1 MALTLRIKY
10 FNNIVLRQDPYLAT
24 TIATACSTDNFA
36 PGNSSTIAVTPG
48 TLNNI
53 DVTNSDG
60 DQIIYSISGPGV
72 KQGTTGTLNNNKDII
87 TFTNNAVNNI
97 EKGTNLV
104 ISNTS
109 PYSAVDRLNNT
120 WHVEES
126 RIKGGFNEDQIDY
139 GPRAY
144 AVDKKY
150 NRKHRENAMI
160 YSGIFNS
167 RTSVNN
173 TNQFSIAENI
183 TKAVDLIYGSIQK
196 LYAEDTNLIIFQ
208 ENKVN
213 GALIDKDA
221 IFTAEGG
228 GLTTAA
234 KVVIGQI
241 TPYLGEFGIG
251 KNPESFAVFGFR
263 KYFVDRDRATVLR
276 LSRDGLTEISSY
288 GMNSFFRK
296 NLPKCK
302 TSGIRGFFDIHSRNY
317 SLNLK
322 LKNKVQQ
329 NKQTFQTSASATIL
343 QSSKNNVISI
353 AKTTSEIIPGQ
364 FLLTTTQS
372 QRKIIQDFKFK
383 VTAVNGNQVTLSG
396 AVNVN
401 AGDEIIF
408 VSPTGF
414 GTTVNTMFTD
424 FKTINFSDK
433 VNGWSSFVT
442 YNPSFAG
449 SLNNSFFSF
458 DGNELYKHYDPKQN
472 KNTFY
477 GVFQPST
484 ITVISNQNPSLVKH
498 YKTVNY
504 EGTNNWKVIEM
515 KSPAEDNLNYNAYPI
530 PGNISGRYI
539 DEDGVVKFT
548 GFTPLEKKY
557 YGHVKINDT
566 NTITGISNLTTTGV
580 KGFFAEA
587 TLEHHPVNNSNN
599 LDTSKKA
606 ELFSLGFNYEQS
618 LY

>member
-10 FNNIVLRQDPYLAT
+10 FNNIVLRQNPYLAT
-24 TIATACSTDNFA
+24 TVTTKCSTTASNT
-36 PGNSSTIAVTPG
+36 PGDSSSIEVTSSTLTN
-48 TLNNI
+48 LN
-53 DVTNSDG
+53 DTDT
-60 DQIIYSISGPGV
+60 YSISGPGV
-72 KQGTTGTLNNNKDII
+72 DQGTTGTLNSDKDTI

-97 EKGTNLV
+97 EKGANIV
-104 ISNTS
+104 ISDVD
-109 PYSAVDRLNNT
+109 PYSALDRLSKT

-126 RIKGGFNEDQIDY
+126 RIKGGFNENQMDY

-167 RTSVNN
+167 RTGVNN
-173 TNQFSIAENI
+173 TNQFSIAESI

-228 GLTTAA
+228 GLSTTA

-263 KYFVDRDRATVLR
+263 KYFVDKDRASVLR

-296 NLPKCK
+296 TLPKCK
-302 TSGIRGFFDIHSRNY
+302 TNGIRGFFDIHSRNY
-317 SLNLK
+317 TLNLK

-329 NKQTFQTSASATIL
+329 NKQTFQTTALATVL
-343 QSSKNNVISI
+343 QSSKGNVVSI
-353 AKTTSEIIPGQ
+353 AKTNNKIIPGQ
-364 FLLTTTQS
+364 FLLATTK
-372 QRKIIQDFKFK
+372 RKRQITQDFKFT
-383 VTAVNGNQVTLSG
+383 VTAVNGNQVTLSD
-396 AVNVN
+396 AVNVD
-401 AGDEIIF
+401 AGDQIIF
-408 VSPTGF
+408 VSPIGF
-414 GTTVNTMFTD
+414 GTTINKPFTD

-458 DGNELYKHYDPKQN
+458 DGNELYKHYDPTQN
-472 KNTFY
+472 RNTFY
-477 GVFQPST
+477 GSFQPST

-515 KSPAEDNLNYNAYPI
+515 KSPAEDNLDYNAYPI
-530 PGNISGRYI
+530 PGNISGRYV
-539 DEDGVVKFT
+539 DQDGILRFS

-566 NTITGISNLTTTGV
+566 STITGISNLTTTGV

-587 TLEHHPVNNSNN
+587 TLEHHPVGNSNN